1 MQGWICSL
9 NEIKTPMPLTPVE
22 LLVWLTGK
30 IMAYFPLKIMSYIY
44 NKWKL
49 PINILV
55 MKVLF

>member
-1 MQGWICSL
+1 
-9 NEIKTPMPLTPVE
+9 MPLTPVE

-30 IMAYFPLKIMSYIY
+30 IMAYFALKIMSYIY

-55 MKVLF
+55 VKVLF